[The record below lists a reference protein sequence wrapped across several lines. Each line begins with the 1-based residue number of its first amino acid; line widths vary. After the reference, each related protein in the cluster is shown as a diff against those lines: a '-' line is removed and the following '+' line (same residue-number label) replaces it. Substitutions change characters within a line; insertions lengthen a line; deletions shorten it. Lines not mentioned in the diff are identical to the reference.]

1 MKMARKHL
9 LAALPLALLVSTIPS
24 QVLAESSPQLA
35 CAQPSTAP
43 ANLGTVVLAA
53 QNQQLT
59 SVEWGIRQGCFKK
72 YGLNVKTVSI
82 TSSTIGLAG
91 ILSGSY
97 DLTATTPTNLIQ
109 ATVNANFQGKIIA
122 PRHGYTTQ
130 ELARAKMEP
139 FFPGELLL
147 QTAVIVPKDSKIKTW
162 KDLDKKKIASQSFQ
176 SADHAGTLLAIKSEG
191 IRSPKSEFITIP
203 STQMTDALRR
213 GDVDAAI
220 VGDPF
225 ATQLILD
232 GNRIIGYPQAYFAEA
247 GPAVVFIGTS
257 DGAKNKVKEFRSFQK
272 ATLEINKLLNRKE
285 NEASFRK
292 VISEVTKVTLETA
305 EKARLPIMLER
316 NVTIPE
322 ISFIPSK
329 MKRVGFLKG
338 RIELAQL
345 LFR

>member
-1 MKMARKHL
+1 MARKHL
-9 LAALPLALLVSTIPS
+9 LAAIPLALLVSTIPS
-24 QVLAESSPQLA
+24 QVRAESIPQLA
-35 CAQPSTAP
+35 CTQPATAP

-147 QTAVIVPKDSKIKTW
+147 QTTVIVPKDSKIKTW
-162 KDLDKKKIASQSFQ
+162 KDLDKKKIASQSYQ

-232 GNRIIGYPQAYFAEA
+232 GNRIIGYPQAFFAEV
-247 GPAVVFIGTS
+247 GPAVVFIGSS

-285 NEASFRK
+285 NS
-292 VISEVTKVTLETA
+292 
-305 EKARLPIMLER
+305 P
-316 NVTIPE
+316 
-322 ISFIPSK
+322 
-329 MKRVGFLKG
+329 
-338 RIELAQL
+338 
-345 LFR
+345 

>member
-24 QVLAESSPQLA
+24 QVRAESIPQLA
-35 CAQPSTAP
+35 CTQPATAP

-147 QTAVIVPKDSKIKTW
+147 QTTVIVPKDSKIKTW

-191 IRSPKSEFITIP
+191 IISPKSEFITIP

-232 GNRIIGYPQAYFAEA
+232 GNRIIGYPQAFFAEV
-247 GPAVVFIGTS
+247 GPAVVFIGSS

-292 VISEVTKVTLETA
+292 VISEVTKVTVETA
-305 EKARLPIMLER
+305 EKTRLPIMLER